1 MKIESYASLKGND
14 HFLKS
19 VVCVWF
25 FQPVPF
31 WKSRTVCEVVVRN
44 LTQEKRI
51 TLLENFFSFLLFLFF
66 LKAQD

>member
-1 MKIESYASLKGND
+1 MKIEIYTSLKGND

-31 WKSRTVCEVVVRN
+31 WKSRTVCEAVVRN
-44 LTQEKRI
+44 LTQEKLT
-51 TLLENFFSFLLFLFF
+51 TLLENFLFLTFSI
-66 LKAQD
+66 LSQS